1 MPAGARY
8 IYNINF
14 FAGFIVASL
23 TYWALCKISPI
34 PACSEKWM
42 EVGDEIRNVSVA
54 YGAEGYEDDS
64 VSADSGKY
72 KGDEEGQTAVRERQ
86 VGKEVL

>member
-1 MPAGARY
+1 
-8 IYNINF
+8 
-14 FAGFIVASL
+14 
-23 TYWALCKISPI
+23 
-34 PACSEKWM
+34 M

-72 KGDEEGQTAVRERQ
+72 KGDEEGQTTARERPF
-86 VGKEVL
+86 GKETL